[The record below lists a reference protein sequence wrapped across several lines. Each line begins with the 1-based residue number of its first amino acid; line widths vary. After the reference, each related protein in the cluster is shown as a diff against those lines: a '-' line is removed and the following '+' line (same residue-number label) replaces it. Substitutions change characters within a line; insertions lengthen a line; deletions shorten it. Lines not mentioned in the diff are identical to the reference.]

1 VVAEFLAGLTI
12 PDSLPEPTE
21 EEKARLSD
29 LAELGAV
36 CRSPVVRDRF
46 KGDVIQRVP
55 AAEGVGRILGQ
66 LGQLLVALRVVDV
79 PGREVWP
86 LLAQIAL
93 DGMHPLRR
101 KVLDLAVANEG
112 QMTTVTFAARLDLPH
127 TSVRRH
133 LEDLG
138 ARGVLCRAAYTG
150 PEAWVA
156 SKWSRAFWGSVSDAM
171 G

>member
-1 VVAEFLAGLTI
+1 MA
-12 PDSLPEPTE
+12 DPTE
-21 EEKARLSD
+21 REKARLST

-55 AAEGVGRILGQ
+55 GPEGIGRVLGQ
-66 LGQLLVALRVVDV
+66 LGQLLVAMRVIGV
-79 PGREVWP
+79 PERHVWP

-101 KVLDLAVANEG
+101 RVLEQAVANRG
-112 QMTTVTFAARLDLPH
+112 PMTTATFAARLDLPH

-138 ARGVLCRAAYTG
+138 ARGVLARVHFTD

-156 SKWSRAFWGSVSDAM
+156 SEWTRERWEAVVGPNRHSRTDHSKR
-171 G
+171 